1 MLKLHQMEV
10 LVGAAIG
17 MLEENLSE
25 EKDPNVREQIE
36 NYKKQLEE
44 MYGQIMFA
52 KFLEEIRAKD
62 MVVHEES

>member
-52 KFLEEIRAKD
+52 KFLEEIGAKD
-62 MVVHEES
+62 MMVHEES

>member
-25 EKDPNVREQIE
+25 VDDPEVKEQIME
-36 NYKKQLEE
+36 YKKQMENLFE
-44 MYGQIMFA
+44 QIMFA
-52 KFLEEIRAKD
+52 KLLEEIGVPEMAYQG
-62 MVVHEES
+62 ES

>member
-52 KFLEEIRAKD
+52 KFLEEVGAKD
-62 MVVHEES
+62 MMVHEES